1 MPCTVKKTFAAAARA
16 GNALLVR
23 LKPDQPRL
31 HEAVARLCAEQDPLD
46 RHETVD
52 RGRHG
57 RQEHRRVE
65 VFEPAADRLP
75 PEWRGMIACAA
86 RVTRLSWRKDT
97 RTGLWARGG
106 EVALYASQVRLDAA
120 AFGRAVRAHWGIE
133 NRDHHVRDRIL
144 REDDSRIRRRPGVL
158 ARLRSF
164 ALNLL
169 RANGVGNVS
178 EAVYVNALSLD
189 RLLAYGLPRSQN

>member
-1 MPCTVKKTFAAAARA
+1 MPCTVKKNFAAAARA

-23 LKPDQPRL
+23 LKANQPRL
-31 HEAVARLCAEQDPLD
+31 HEAVARLCAERDPLD
-46 RHETVD
+46 RHETAD

-65 VFEPAADRLP
+65 VFAVADQLP
-75 PEWRGMIACAA
+75 PEWRGTIARAA
-86 RVTRLSWRKDT
+86 RISRLSWCKDT
-97 RTGLWARGG
+97 RAGLWRPRR
-106 EVALYASQVRLDAA
+106 EVAYYVSQVRLDAED
-120 AFGRAVRAHWGIE
+120 FGRAVRAHWGIE
-133 NRDHHVRDRIL
+133 NRDHHVRDRVL
-144 REDDSRIRRRPGVL
+144 REDDSRIRRKPGVF

-164 ALNLL
+164 ALNIL

-189 RLLAYGLPRSQN
+189 QLLAYGLAKSKN